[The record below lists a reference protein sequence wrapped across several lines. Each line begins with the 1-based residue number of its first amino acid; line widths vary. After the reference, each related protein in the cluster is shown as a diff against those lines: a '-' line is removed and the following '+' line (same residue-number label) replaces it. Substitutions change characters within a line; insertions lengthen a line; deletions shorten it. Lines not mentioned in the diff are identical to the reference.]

1 MPAQK
6 TLNVGWLNTLNTKN
20 VVLASSSPRR
30 KDILNNLGLNYTIVA
45 STFPETLDKSLFSH
59 PTDYVKEN
67 ALQKALEVYDR
78 LKSTGQ
84 TPDLVIGADTVVA
97 LGSQILEKP
106 QSVQGAI
113 DMLTSLSGSTHM
125 VYTGVVLLSPPTDP
139 SSDKPRID
147 LQVEGTEVRMQDLT
161 KELIEAYV
169 ATGEPMDKAGSYGY
183 QTMGSVLVKSING
196 CSWNVIGLP
205 ASRLFFM
212 LQDFAAVG
220 SA

>member
-212 LQDFAAVG
+212 LQDFTAVG

>member
-1 MPAQK
+1 
-6 TLNVGWLNTLNTKN
+6 
-20 VVLASSSPRR
+20 
-30 KDILNNLGLNYTIVA
+30 
-45 STFPETLDKSLFSH
+45 
-59 PTDYVKEN
+59 
-67 ALQKALEVYDR
+67 
-78 LKSTGQ
+78 STGQ
-84 TPDLVIGADTVVA
+84 TPDLIIGADTVVA

-106 QSVQGAI
+106 HSVQGAI

-125 VYTGVVLLSPPTDP
+125 VYTGVVLLSPPTDS

-147 LQVEGTEVRMQDLT
+147 LQVEGTEVRMQNLT

-183 QTMGSVLVKSING
+183 QTMGSVLVKGING

-212 LQDFAAVG
+212 LQDFTAG
-220 SA
+220 SV

>member
-1 MPAQK
+1 
-6 TLNVGWLNTLNTKN
+6 
-20 VVLASSSPRR
+20 
-30 KDILNNLGLNYTIVA
+30 
-45 STFPETLDKSLFSH
+45 
-59 PTDYVKEN
+59 
-67 ALQKALEVYDR
+67 
-78 LKSTGQ
+78 
-84 TPDLVIGADTVVA
+84 
-97 LGSQILEKP
+97 
-106 QSVQGAI
+106 
-113 DMLTSLSGSTHM
+113 MLTSLSGSTHM

-139 SSDKPRID
+139 FSDKPRID

-212 LQDFAAVG
+212 LQDFTAVG

>member
-6 TLNVGWLNTLNTKN
+6 TLNVGWLNALNTKN

-59 PTDYVKEN
+59 PTEYVKEN

-84 TPDLVIGADTVVA
+84 TPDLIIGADTVVA

-106 QSVQGAI
+106 QSVQGAV

-212 LQDFAAVG
+212 LQDFTTAR

>member
-6 TLNVGWLNTLNTKN
+6 TLNVGWLNALNTKN

-59 PTDYVKEN
+59 PSEYVKEN

-84 TPDLVIGADTVVA
+84 TPDLVIGADTVVT

-106 QSVQGAI
+106 GSVQGAI

-212 LQDFAAVG
+212 LQDFTTAG

>member
-20 VVLASSSPRR
+20 VVLASTSPRR
-30 KDILNNLGLNYTIVA
+30 KDILDNLGLNYTIVP

-59 PTDYVKEN
+59 PTEYVKEN
-67 ALQKALEVYDR
+67 ALQKALEVYGR

-84 TPDLVIGADTVVA
+84 TPDLIIGADTVVA

-125 VYTGVVLLSPPTDP
+125 VYTGVVLLSPPTDS

-183 QTMGSVLVKSING
+183 QTMGSVLVKGISG

-212 LQDFAAVG
+212 LQDFTSG